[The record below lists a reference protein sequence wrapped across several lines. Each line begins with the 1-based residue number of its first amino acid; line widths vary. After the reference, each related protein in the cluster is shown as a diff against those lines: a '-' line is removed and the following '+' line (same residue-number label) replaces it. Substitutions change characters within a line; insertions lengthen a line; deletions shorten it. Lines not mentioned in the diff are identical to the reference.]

1 MSPLFQNRDLDSETR
16 SRVLYCRTVSVSAC
30 DYLLLIIM
38 IHIIHSGPEHN
49 NTRKQTSGPV
59 LGNWDQLRRGG
70 LRGHCDDGTS
80 SAQTNDKS
88 SIAGT
93 WSWSTPSHVIVAGD
107 TG

>member
-1 MSPLFQNRDLDSETR
+1 MSHKI
-16 SRVLYCRTVSVSAC
+16 Y
-30 DYLLLIIM
+30 IIL
-38 IHIIHSGPEHN
+38 SGPEHN
-49 NTRKQTSGPV
+49 YARKQTSGPV
-59 LGNWDQLRRGG
+59 LGNCDQLRRGG

-93 WSWSTPSHVIVAGD
+93 WSTPSHVIVAGD